1 MKADPTT
8 GLTGP
13 QEVFCRELVKLGN
26 AAGAYR
32 VAYPRATKWTQ
43 QSVDSAAFRL
53 QANTKV
59 SHRLSQLHSDLQSQ
73 SGITLAEHLAEL
85 RELRE
90 LAKADKQHGA
100 AITAET
106 NRGKVSGLY
115 SDKVELSG
123 PGGGPV
129 PLLLMADDGL

>member
-26 AAGAYR
+26 AAEAYR
-32 VAYPRATKWTQ
+32 VAYPRARKWTNQ
-43 QSVDSAAFRL
+43 TVAVKGSHL
-53 QANTKV
+53 QALDKIQT
-59 SHRLSQLHSDLQSQ
+59 RLSVMHSDLQSQ